1 MKFTSKCKIPPGKNE
16 LLEFPNMTRSLLIP
30 TKVTLFDST
39 AGADVPVKEIC
50 CKIASG
56 GSEIVN
62 LTEPYFVRTNA
73 IPLADYAMVVKRGC
87 DLTVNLANK
96 CRDVKQFTVIV
107 EYERCF
113 GPILFQQ
120 KTDKF
125 DRVLKD
131 IHALGTCTQLN
142 ISFNRPVKELQLRTL
157 TEFDGNDWIS
167 PLEVSISEDPEP
179 VYSIEFTEDLAV
191 FGYNLNFMQLVVTDS
206 THDDQAEPLQMYVTA
221 LGYTNKK

>member
-1 MKFTSKCKIPPGKNE
+1 
-16 LLEFPNMTRSLLIP
+16 
-30 TKVTLFDST
+30 
-39 AGADVPVKEIC
+39 
-50 CKIASG
+50 
-56 GSEIVN
+56 
-62 LTEPYFVRTNA
+62 
-73 IPLADYAMVVKRGC
+73 
-87 DLTVNLANK
+87 LTVNLANK